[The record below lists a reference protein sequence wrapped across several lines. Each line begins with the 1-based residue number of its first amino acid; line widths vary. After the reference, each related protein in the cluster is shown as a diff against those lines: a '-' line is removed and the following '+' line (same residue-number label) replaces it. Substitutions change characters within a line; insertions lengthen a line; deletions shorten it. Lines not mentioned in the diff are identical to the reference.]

1 MKIDKLDEASL
12 LHRWVECNIGVLV
25 ARDKDSLLLGKF
37 TKRDADLFDPLY
49 SGFFKGKWVFVI
61 LTVERCGLQDSQDNS
76 LRDFS
81 IKWVNNLFK
90 CGSIIQ
96 RKLTHF
102 CAHGRVL
109 GWGFSHHG
117 HHTHVH
123 RGIQGYHT
131 EMESEFY
138 VLCIVLDFFSRQI
151 GFPSKE
157 KSNWVETDKVET
169 HFLFVED
176 VLKDSTFANAETI
189 VNILIR
195 KLDHYG
201 LQLQK
206 LSTIASN
213 GAAVVIKPS
222 IRETKVSYLVSL
234 ENGIL
239 VPTPKVATLPGQ
251 RYM

>member
-1 MKIDKLDEASL
+1 MHLIRIL
-12 LHRWVECNIGVLV
+12 LSIL
-25 ARDKDSLLLGKF
+25 
-37 TKRDADLFDPLY
+37 DLFDPLY

-61 LTVERCGLQDSQDNS
+61 LTVECCGLQDSQDNS

-102 CAHGRVL
+102 CAHSRVL

-157 KSNWVETDKVET
+157 KSNWVEVKFQFHQSLGSNPSSLVEGIYEWFHSQHSSLST
-169 HFLFVED
+169 HIIISGICFLFQHAFFVTGRQYSVIGFI
-176 VLKDSTFANAETI
+176 VLDIGICVSSGRIYLVPPPGCLQNGFPI
-189 VNILIR
+189 VSVIIQ
-195 KLDHYG
+195 KG
-201 LQLQK
+201 L
-206 LSTIASN
+206 
-213 GAAVVIKPS
+213 
-222 IRETKVSYLVSL
+222 KVSFQVIHVHLFG
-234 ENGIL
+234 E
-239 VPTPKVATLPGQ
+239 
-251 RYM
+251 